1 MKIHR
6 HDTAIVFPDPQDKV
20 LSGKARGWPLAIRK
34 ITRSLYTFLNFGLAM
49 FALNANSFAA
59 SAAKKS
65 SPVTKP
71 TIVLVHG
78 AFAAARLGLRH
89 RDRFD
94 RRVAEGLRANA
105 ISFESALPAAG
116 KRLKSAVFA
125 LDGRESLL

>member
-1 MKIHR
+1 MKNHR
-6 HDTAIVFPDPQDKV
+6 PDTAIVFPDPQDKI

-34 ITRSLYTFLNFGLAM
+34 ITRFLYTFLNFGLAM

-78 AFAAARLGLRH
+78 AFA
-89 RDRFD
+89 
-94 RRVAEGLRANA
+94 
-105 ISFESALPAAG
+105 ESSSWNG
-116 KRLKSAVFA
+116 VVKRLLAERIFISN
-125 LDGRESLL
+125 RTNSPSSSPPTSRSPRQN